1 MSDFGR
7 GPTSGLTGPPK
18 PPPHA
23 AIQDGPPPGGYP
35 PIDVRRNLPKVGPSG
50 STLLIGV
57 GLITIYG
64 FWGLSRSA
72 QRRRRLN
79 QEKYQIRLAITPY
92 LQAEEDRHTVKQN
105 RRRLRQEKEL
115 MKDVPEYQ
123 PGESVYKTRKYTPY
137 VKPLIPG
144 VGPQGLP

>member
-1 MSDFGR
+1 MATTSGR
-7 GPTSGLTGPPK
+7 GGGLTGPPK

-35 PIDVRRNLPKVGPSG
+35 PVDVRRNLPKVGPSG
-50 STLLIGV
+50 TTLLIGI

-64 FWGLSRSA
+64 FWGATKSA

-92 LQAEEDRHTVKQN
+92 LQAEQDRLEVKETH
-105 RRRLRQEKEL
+105 RRLRQEAEL

-123 PGESVYKTRKYTPY
+123 PGENLYKTRKFTPY
-137 VKPLIPG
+137 VKPLVPG
-144 VGPQGLP
+144 VGPQGL

>member
-1 MSDFGR
+1 LQKRERERKMATTSGR
-7 GPTSGLTGPPK
+7 GGGLTGPPK

-35 PIDVRRNLPKVGPSG
+35 PVDVRRNLPKVGPSG
-50 STLLIGV
+50 TTLLIGI

-64 FWGLSRSA
+64 FWGATKSA

-92 LQAEEDRHTVKQN
+92 LQAEQDRLEVKEVSKVWVRRARTAYEKYFGYRRIVVFVKKQN
-105 RRRLRQEKEL
+105 L
-115 MKDVPEYQ
+115 
-123 PGESVYKTRKYTPY
+123 
-137 VKPLIPG
+137 
-144 VGPQGLP
+144 